1 MFRADRASRSRGFL
15 NATFWA
21 VGLLVIFA
29 MMVPLLVVF
38 VLSFSPGNELLFPPR
53 GVSLRWYLNI
63 FKHPVFLSSF
73 RFSVFLALGAT
84 LISLA
89 IGLSGALVLTR
100 RRFKGADLISS
111 LLMSPLVVP
120 QVVIG
125 MSFLTLFSVMRI
137 YQSLPALFTLHTILT
152 LPYTLRVF
160 VANLSRCSVSCE
172 EAAMV
177 LGAGKYRAFAE
188 TTLRMIK
195 PGIVTASIFSFVT
208 SFDNFTA
215 SQFLIWDRTTLPVE
229 IYAYI
234 TKENDP
240 TVAAVSAILILLTSG
255 LVFAME
261 KWVGLETVT
270 G

>member
-1 MFRADRASRSRGFL
+1 MKKGAWAGKGLSKL
-15 NATFWA
+15 FWLL
-21 VGLLVIFA
+21 GCLVIIGMFI
-29 MMVPLLVVF
+29 PLVVVF
-38 VLSFSPGNELLFPPR
+38 MISFNPGNELVFPPR
-53 GVSLRWYLNI
+53 GLSLRWYLNI
-63 FKHPVFLSSF
+63 LHYPAFLSSF
-73 RFSVFLALGAT
+73 QFSIMLGVVAT
-84 LISLA
+84 VVSLI

-100 RRFKGADLISS
+100 RKFRGADIISG

-125 MSFLTLFSVMRI
+125 IGFLSLFSMMHI
-137 YQSLPALFTLHTILT
+137 YHSIPSLLALHIIIT
-152 LPYTLRVF
+152 LPYTLRVLI
-160 VANLSRCSVSCE
+160 ANLSRCPVSME

-177 LGAGKYRAFAE
+177 LGAGKYRAFLE

-195 PGIVTASIFSFVT
+195 PGIVASAIFAFVT

-215 SQFLIWDRTTLPVE
+215 SQFLVWDRATLPIE

-240 TVAAVSAILILLTSG
+240 TVAAVSSILILMTVG
-255 LVFAME
+255 LVILME
-261 KWVGLETVT
+261 RWVGLETVT

>member
-1 MFRADRASRSRGFL
+1 MKKGAWAEKGLSKL
-15 NATFWA
+15 FW
-21 VGLLVIFA
+21 VLGCLVIIG
-29 MMVPLLVVF
+29 MIIPLVVVF
-38 VLSFSPGNELLFPPR
+38 MISFNPGNELVFPPR
-53 GVSLRWYLNI
+53 GLSLRWYLNI
-63 FKHPVFLSSF
+63 FHYPTFLSSF
-73 RFSVFLALGAT
+73 QFSILLGAIAT
-84 LISLA
+84 VASLV

-100 RRFKGADLISS
+100 RKFRGVETISG

-125 MSFLTLFSVMRI
+125 IGFLSLFSMMRI
-137 YQSLPALFTLHTILT
+137 YHSIPSLLALHIILT
-152 LPYTLRVF
+152 LPYTLRVLI
-160 VANLSRCSVSCE
+160 ANLSRCPVSME

-177 LGAGKYRAFAE
+177 LGAGKYRAFVE

-195 PGIVTASIFSFVT
+195 PGIIASAIFAFVT

-215 SQFLIWDRTTLPVE
+215 SQFLIWDRATLPIE

-240 TVAAVSAILILLTSG
+240 TVAAVSSLLILMTVG
-255 LVFAME
+255 LVILME
-261 KWVGLETVT
+261 RWVGLETVT